1 MTILYDGKGNK
12 IAMNEGTSSNSTLSI
27 IGLSDTWIANANTV
41 YNAMQE
47 IIKTLSYDGI
57 PFFIQ
62 TDLHGRNN
70 APARW
75 LHNKDKNIKNINLGD
90 IVTDYYNER
99 ENSTYKESAS
109 PVDNLI
115 TVFGNHEAYKKGT
128 DIPTSYGLNYYYTDT
143 SKEQRMYDEYG
154 FFTHIDN
161 TYNIKYVVISPYY
174 MGADG
179 NRTVAEVKTDQM
191 KWLLNELSKYDGYD
205 IIVLMHQLF
214 TDTHHHRDNTLQNW
228 QDAPVVLKN
237 LWKVM
242 KDRRNKRNGTITDS
256 EGVEHTYDFTNTKS
270 RYLCSLHGHAHE
282 ELMLTEENTTAYV
295 SNWYGDD
302 NACVFG
308 LIDRKN
314 NKLKIWEFKTTGVSD
329 LLELDI

>member
-12 IAMNEGTSSNSTLSI
+12 IAVGEGTSSNSTLSI
-27 IGLSDTWIANANTV
+27 IGLSDTWIANANIV

-99 ENSTYKESAS
+99 ENLAYRESAL
-109 PVDNLI
+109 PVCNLV

-143 SKEQRMYDEYG
+143 SKDQRMYDEYG

-161 TYNIKYVVISPYY
+161 TYNVKYVVISPYY

-179 NRTVAEVKTDQM
+179 NRTVAEVKADQM
-191 KWLLNELSKYDGYD
+191 KWLLNELSKDDGYD

-214 TDTHHHRDNTLQNW
+214 TDTHHHRDNTVQTW
-228 QDAPVVLKN
+228 QDAPVVLKD

-242 KDRRNKRNGTITDS
+242 KDRRNKRKGTITDS
-256 EGVEHTYDFTNTKS
+256 EGVAHTYDFTNTKS

-282 ELMLTEENTTAYV
+282 ELMLSEENTTAYV